1 MKKVAGCPVRLMVML
16 LQTLMNKPSLKYAKA
31 GERFVGWPASQY
43 WGADHVA
50 VSRGHNT
57 AGETEQLRL
66 EVPVLGNWPS
76 Y

>member
-1 MKKVAGCPVRLMVML
+1 MQKL
-16 LQTLMNKPSLKYAKA
+16 
-31 GERFVGWPASQY
+31 GERFVGWPASQC

-66 EVPVLGNWPS
+66 EVPVLGAGRAVES
-76 Y
+76 IR